1 MTAQALEY
9 VEIPTLGDLL
19 VRAAAR
25 TPDALALVMLQER
38 LTYSSLVERA
48 VSTARGLRALGVG
61 RGDRVGILMPNCPEF
76 VEILFATAFLGGVVV
91 PINARFRTREL
102 RHVVPHADLKV
113 LCTTDLVADQADHPR
128 RLVEA
133 FPDLADAHDPAN
145 LVLRGAPVLKA
156 VVSLGSGSLP
166 GFVARENFELL
177 METVPAAE
185 VERLRALVRMR
196 DLAAILYTSGTTANP
211 KGCLHTHEALVRNAI
226 VTGRSRFLLSQGDRF
241 WDPLPMFHVAALL
254 PMIATFDAQAAYLT
268 MTHFD
273 AGAALDQIEAE
284 QATWLFPAFPTVI
297 EDLLNH
303 RSFAARNLKSVRMT
317 MGIGAPPV
325 LRRLQAAIPQAVQIS
340 AYGSTETGGVIAY
353 HLASDSAED
362 RATTCGTPFR
372 GIEIA
377 VAPLDRQ
384 EPFNGQTG
392 EILVRGYSVIDG
404 YYKDPH
410 ATAAAIDAKGWL
422 CTGDLGSLD
431 SNGRVSYA
439 GRLKDMLKVGGEN
452 VAPIEVES
460 VLAEHPAILMAQV
473 VGAPDDRL
481 EEVVAAFVEARPG
494 SPPLSEND
502 VISFCRGRLASFKAP
517 RYVRFITEWPMSATK
532 IQKNVLRQRIADEL
546 SRVVSQ
552 PVERARSA
560 ATAQLARDTHHA
572 VGPDADGPE

>member
-1 MTAQALEY
+1 MTAQALDY

-25 TPDALALVMLQER
+25 TPKTVALVTPRER
-38 LTYSSLVERA
+38 LTYSSLVERS

-61 RGDRVGILMPNCPEF
+61 RGDHVGILMPNCPQF
-76 VEILFATAFLGGVVV
+76 VEVLFATAFLGGVIV

-113 LCTTDLVADQADHPR
+113 LCTTDLVADEADHPR

-145 LVLRGAPVLKA
+145 LGLRGAPVLKA

-166 GFVARENFELL
+166 GFVSREKFELL
-177 METVPAAE
+177 VETVPAAE
-185 VERLRALVRMR
+185 VERLRALVRVR

-211 KGCLHTHEALVRNAI
+211 KGCLHTHEALVRNGI
-226 VTGRSRFLLSQGDRF
+226 VTGRSRFLLRQEDRF

-254 PMIATFDAQAAYLT
+254 PMIATFDARAAYLT

-297 EDLLNH
+297 EGLLDH
-303 RSFAARNLKSVRMT
+303 PSFPARNLTSVRMT
-317 MGIGAPPV
+317 MGIGPPPV

-353 HLASDSAED
+353 HPASDSADD

-377 VAPLDRQ
+377 IAPLDGPQ
-384 EPFNGQTG
+384 PLHGPTG
-392 EILVRGYSVIDG
+392 EILVRGYPVIDG
-404 YYKDPH
+404 YYKDPQ
-410 ATAAAIDAKGWL
+410 ATAATIDAKGWL
-422 CTGDLGSLD
+422 RTGDLGSLD
-431 SNGRVSYA
+431 SNGRVSYT

-460 VLAEHPAILMAQV
+460 VLAEHPAVLAAQV

-494 SPPLSEND
+494 SPPLSEDD

-532 IQKNVLRQRIADEL
+532 IQKNVLQQRIADEL
-546 SRVVSQ
+546 SSAVRQS
-552 PVERARSA
+552 VE
-560 ATAQLARDTHHA
+560 
-572 VGPDADGPE
+572 

>member
-1 MTAQALEY
+1 MTAQALDY

-19 VRAAAR
+19 VRAAAW
-25 TPDALALVMLQER
+25 TPKTVALVTPRER

-61 RGDRVGILMPNCPEF
+61 RGDHVGILMPNCPQF
-76 VEILFATAFLGGVVV
+76 VEVLFATAFLGGVIV

-113 LCTTDLVADQADHPR
+113 LCTTDLAADQADHPR

-133 FPDLADAHDPAN
+133 FPDLTDAHDPAN
-145 LVLRGAPVLKA
+145 LGLRGAPVLKA

-166 GFVARENFELL
+166 GFVSREKFELL
-177 METVPAAE
+177 VETVPAAE
-185 VERLRALVRMR
+185 VERLRALVRVR

-211 KGCLHTHEALVRNAI
+211 KGCLHTHEALVRNGI
-226 VTGRSRFLLSQGDRF
+226 VTGRSRFLLRQEDRF

-297 EDLLNH
+297 EGLLDH
-303 RSFAARNLKSVRMT
+303 PSFPARNLTSVRMT
-317 MGIGAPPV
+317 MGIGPPPV
-325 LRRLQAAIPQAVQIS
+325 LRRLQAAIPQAVQVS

-353 HLASDSAED
+353 HLASDSADD

-377 VAPLDRQ
+377 VAPLDGQ
-384 EPFNGQTG
+384 QPLHGQTG

-404 YYKDPH
+404 YYKDRQ

-422 CTGDLGSLD
+422 RTGDLGSLD
-431 SNGRVSYA
+431 SNGRVSYT
-439 GRLKDMLKVGGEN
+439 GRFKDMLKVGGEN

-460 VLAEHPAILMAQV
+460 VLAEHPAILVAQV
-473 VGAPDDRL
+473 VGAPDERL

-494 SPPLSEND
+494 SPPLSEDD
-502 VISFCRGRLASFKAP
+502 VISFCRGHLASFKAP

-532 IQKNVLRQRIADEL
+532 IQKNVLRQLIADEL
-546 SRVVSQ
+546 SSAVRQ
-552 PVERARSA
+552 PVE
-560 ATAQLARDTHHA
+560 
-572 VGPDADGPE
+572 